1 MPKFELFIP
10 AADSGGFDT
19 TLKVDAANWM
29 QALKAGL
36 SKLGEQ
42 GSTIQNVLVD
52 IQDDNSIHVTEPKDG
67 RVFRIKELTEEEAAR
82 APIKR
87 PSQIRMASVPASSA
101 KTEINQA
108 VVIPPRSD
116 RPDAITQPGLT
127 PIGSSSNPTAGIPD
141 RPRPQT
147 RPPPRAMSRSQRID
161 VSKLNMDELRA
172 PVAAPAKGT
181 IGRVKSSPGLPARV
195 NIEDMLAEIF
205 ERVQNIHAKPSVDD
219 ALGFIL
225 DLALEKVPADSGSIF
240 RADYAT
246 GDLSF
251 AVARGPKAR
260 ELLSSKIVIPAG
272 NGIAG
277 FCQMEGVSLAISDVD
292 KDPRHYSAVADKV
305 DYEVTSLACA
315 PMMTHGRSFGCIQ
328 LINKKA
334 SHTFADHEIGVLSYL
349 AHQAALYLNDRA

>member
-1 MPKFELFIP
+1 
-10 AADSGGFDT
+10 
-19 TLKVDAANWM
+19 VDAANWM

-87 PSQIRMASVPASSA
+87 PSQIRAAPSSQA

-108 VVIPPRSD
+108 FVPKGESTRTESV
-116 RPDAITQPGLT
+116 TQPNAQL
-127 PIGSSSNPTAGIPD
+127 PSSNPTGGIPD
-141 RPRPQT
+141 RARPAT

-161 VSKLNMDELRA
+161 VSKMNMDELRA
-172 PVAAPAKGT
+172 PVAQPSRGT
-181 IGRVKSSPGLPARV
+181 IGRAKSTPGAPGRL

-205 ERVQNIHAKPSVDD
+205 ERVQQIHGKPSVDD
-219 ALGFIL
+219 AMGFIL

-246 GDLSF
+246 GDLTF

-292 KDPRHYSAVADKV
+292 KDPRHYSAVSEKV
-305 DYEVTSLACA
+305 DYEITSLACA
-315 PMMTHGRSFGCIQ
+315 PMMTHGRSFGCLQ
-328 LINKKA
+328 LINKKNN
-334 SHTFADHEIGVLSYL
+334 HTFADHEIGIISYL